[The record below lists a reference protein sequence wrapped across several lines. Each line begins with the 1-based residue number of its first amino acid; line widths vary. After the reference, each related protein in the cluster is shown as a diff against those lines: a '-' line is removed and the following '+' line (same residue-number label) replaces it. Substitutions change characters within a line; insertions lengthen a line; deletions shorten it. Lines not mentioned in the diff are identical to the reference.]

1 MCRLSNA
8 GGAAGPWRRRVTC
21 AASCDRDASR
31 ARPSRDARGSPVRR
45 DGRAETLTWR
55 ANRRPINGLANAC
68 AGYPQACQHNLC
80 VSAAMRTSC
89 SAGLAA
95 WHRDANCGEAVHN
108 AARLAQRLHH
118 TCQSLSDQ
126 GLSVAVRR
134 ISTSL
139 PTFSVEKCMWRS
151 CGAVSRC
158 AAVHGVPKMPVGA
171 TFRNDG
177 SCCFAM
183 AADRNVTV
191 DHSIASLKYVGLL
204 ASARR
209 SWVGSEL
216 PLQ

>member
-1 MCRLSNA
+1 MAPTRDV
-8 GGAAGPWRRRVTC
+8 R

-31 ARPSRDARGSPVRR
+31 VRPSRDARGSPVRR

-151 CGAVSRC
+151 CGAVSAARRFTAC
-158 AAVHGVPKMPVGA
+158 KCPSARLSGTTAAVVSRWRLIE
-171 TFRNDG
+171 T
-177 SCCFAM
+177 S
-183 AADRNVTV
+183 
-191 DHSIASLKYVGLL
+191 
-204 ASARR
+204 R
-209 SWVGSEL
+209 STIRSHR
-216 PLQ
+216 